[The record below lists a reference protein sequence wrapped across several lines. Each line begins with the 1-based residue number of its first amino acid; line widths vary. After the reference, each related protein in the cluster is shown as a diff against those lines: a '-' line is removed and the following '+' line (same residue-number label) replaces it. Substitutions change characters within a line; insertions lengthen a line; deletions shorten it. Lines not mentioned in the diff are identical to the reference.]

1 MTDERNAYDIEEP
14 GVVAFSGG
22 RTSGYLL
29 RKVLDAKG
37 GQPDDL
43 VISFQNTGLEHEKT
57 LEFVRDCEERWE
69 LDIKWLE
76 YKTEDDGSMGF
87 REVNFET
94 ASRKGEPFTDLI
106 KKRQMLPNP
115 IARFCSAELK
125 IRTFRRYIITRDGW
139 EDGWTT
145 AVGLRADEPHRAVR
159 IKGDIAREEVV
170 CPLYL
175 AGVVEKDVLDFWSE
189 QSFDLDLPIVGN
201 MAGNCVGCFL
211 KSRAKIE
218 SLMRTMPEEF
228 DWWIKAEE
236 LAPSLDKT
244 NTERSKKFRKDRPS
258 YADFMDLTKKQTLL
272 FDPYENDESIPCL
285 CTD

>member
-1 MTDERNAYDIEEP
+1 M
-14 GVVAFSGG
+14 
-22 RTSGYLL
+22 
-29 RKVLDAKG
+29 
-37 GQPDDL
+37 
-43 VISFQNTGLEHEKT
+43 
-57 LEFVRDCEERWE
+57 
-69 LDIKWLE
+69 
-76 YKTEDDGSMGF
+76 
-87 REVNFET
+87 
-94 ASRKGEPFTDLI
+94 
-106 KKRQMLPNP
+106 
-115 IARFCSAELK
+115 
-125 IRTFRRYIITRDGW
+125 
-139 EDGWTT
+139 
-145 AVGLRADEPHRAVR
+145 
-159 IKGDIAREEVV
+159 
-170 CPLYL
+170 YL